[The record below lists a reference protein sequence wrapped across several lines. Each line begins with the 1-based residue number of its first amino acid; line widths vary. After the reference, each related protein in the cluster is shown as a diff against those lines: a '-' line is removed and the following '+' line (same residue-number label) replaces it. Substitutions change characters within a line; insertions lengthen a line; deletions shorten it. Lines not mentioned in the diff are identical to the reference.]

1 MSEIATNL
9 SKMKTTL
16 GDVVKYE
23 LQTGTSCISLND
35 WIGTQV
41 KIKFEGVIQC
51 SNCDKITPKSYA
63 GGFCYQCMQSL
74 PQTDM
79 CMVKPELCHFSRGT
93 CRDEKWGESHCFKKH
108 YVYLARS
115 SAIKVGITSENPP
128 ETRWMDQGAIEA
140 MVIAEVPD
148 RKTSGLVETAISA
161 HIHDKTDFRK
171 MLRGEVAEGSLEDT
185 FSTVS
190 NYVPDNL
197 KCHLLNERKVVH
209 INYPMQ
215 KAPEKIKTVKLDSQE
230 EICAELTGIKG
241 QYLIFK
247 DFVFNVRSHTGYRVT
262 IEGEA
267 NPNPPDYTKKHEEKQ
282 PSLFDFF

>member
-1 MSEIATNL
+1 VSEIVTNL

-16 GDVVKYE
+16 GDVVQYE
-23 LQTGTSCISLND
+23 LQTDSSSISLNE
-35 WIGTQV
+35 WIGSEV
-41 KIKFEGVIQC
+41 KIKFKGIIQC
-51 SNCDKITPKSYA
+51 SNCEKIIPKSYA

-74 PQTDM
+74 PQADM

-93 CRDEKWGESHCFKKH
+93 CRDEAWGQKHCFKKH

-115 SAIKVGITSENPP
+115 SGIKIGITSENPP

-148 RKTSGLVETAISA
+148 RKTSGLIETAISA

-185 FSTVS
+185 FATVS

-197 KCHLLNERKVVH
+197 KSHLLNKRDIVH
-209 INYPMQ
+209 IHYPVQ
-215 KAPEKIKTVKLDSQE
+215 KAPEKIKTVKLDNQE
-230 EICAELTGIKG
+230 EISSELTGIKG

-247 DFVFNVRSHTGYRVT
+247 DFVFNVRSHNGYRVS
-262 IEGEA
+262 IEGKV
-267 NPNPPDYTKKHEEKQ
+267 NPNPPDFTIKQEEKE